1 MAETMRAVVAHAAGD
16 LRLEERPVPSA
27 GPGQVAVRIR
37 YGGIC
42 GSDLHYWRHG
52 AVGDFRLRE
61 PLALGHEVVGE
72 VREVGDGVEG
82 LVPGT
87 RVAVHPATPCRQCAQ
102 CLSGQRNICPNT
114 AYLGSAARFPHV
126 QGGFAEVLVVPADQI
141 LVVPAGL
148 DLRRA
153 AVAEPAAVAWHA
165 VRRAG
170 DVVGKRVLVTGAGP
184 IGCLVVAA
192 LRAAGAAEIVVTDV
206 HAAPL
211 AVAEAVGATTTI
223 RVGTAEAAALDGL
236 AADVA
241 IESSGSPA
249 GFNTCL
255 HGVDRGGLVVGLG
268 LLPPG
273 DTAIAANAMI
283 TRELRVVGSFRFDLE
298 LAEVLGVLRSGLL
311 PADPVITSVLPVDRV
326 AEAFELAADPT
337 GSCKVLLDFAP

>member
-1 MAETMRAVVAHAAGD
+1 MRAVVAHAAGD
-16 LRLEERPVPSA
+16 LRLEERRLPPV

-61 PLALGHEVVGE
+61 PLVLGHEVVGE
-72 VREVGDGVEG
+72 IREVGAGVEG
-82 LVPGT
+82 LVPGAQ
-87 RVAVHPATPCRQCAQ
+87 VAVHPAAPCRQCRQ
-102 CLSGQRNICPNT
+102 CLSGQRNICAST

-126 QGGFAEVLVVPADQI
+126 QGGFAEVLVVPADQVHV
-141 LVVPAGL
+141 LPAGL
-148 DLRRA
+148 ELRRA

-170 DVVGKRVLVTGAGP
+170 DVSGKRVLVTGAGP

-192 LRAAGAAEIVVTDV
+192 LHAAGAAEIVVTDV

-211 AVAEAVGATTTI
+211 AVARAVGATSTVQI
-223 RVGTAEAAALDGL
+223 GTAEAAALDGL
-236 AADVA
+236 AVDVA
-241 IESSGSPA
+241 VESSGSPA
-249 GFNTCL
+249 GFNTCV

-273 DTAIAANAMI
+273 DTALAANAII
-283 TRELRVVGSFRFDLE
+283 TRELTVVGSFRFDLE
-298 LAEVLGVLRSGLL
+298 FSDVLGVLHSGLL
-311 PADPVITSVLPVDRV
+311 PADPVITSVLPVESVSD
-326 AEAFELAADPT
+326 AFELAADPT
-337 GSCKVLLDFAP
+337 GSCKVLLDFAAS